1 MHAVK
6 RTVTFSQG
14 VALYMGAVLGS
25 GILIL
30 PGFTAE
36 VAGPASIIS
45 WLLLSL
51 ASIPLADTFARL
63 ALQYNHFGGIATI
76 VQHAFGTLWSAFV
89 GWFYF
94 VWVMTG
100 QAVVGLTGA
109 GYLVAVFGLSELA
122 YYGIALLFM
131 AGCLLTNWFG
141 MRASGLFSLVLSGV
155 VLFLL
160 VATIAFAFP
169 HVRAEQFEPFAPNG
183 LSGMG
188 QACVLI
194 FWAFFGWES
203 ITHLV
208 PEFRNPERDVMRCT
222 WVSVGLIGVVYTLL
236 SVVTVGTGTYGE
248 KGTIA
253 PLAALMSH
261 SLGLT
266 AGLATAVIA
275 CIVCLGTLNVYAA
288 SSSRLGYALAE
299 EGKFP
304 SWFEKTNSRGVPHRS
319 MLFLFGTNTITL
331 AAAYLFDIPVGQLI
345 LVPTTLGI
353 LVYVIAS
360 FACVKLLWHHPVGRY
375 SSLAAA
381 AFTLMVAPF
390 SSGYLIVPVIVAAA
404 CWLYLKYRRKI

>member
-1 MHAVK
+1 MHSHT

-30 PGFTAE
+30 PGYTAE
-36 VAGPASIIS
+36 VAGPASVLS
-45 WLLLSL
+45 WVLLSL

-63 ALQYNHFGGIATI
+63 ALQYNNFGGIATI
-76 VQHAFGTLWSAFV
+76 VQHAFGTLWSALV

-94 VWVMTG
+94 VWVATG

-109 GYLVAVFGLSELA
+109 GYLVAVFGLSEAA

-131 AGCLLTNWFG
+131 LGCLITNWFG
-141 MRASGLFSLVLSGV
+141 MKASGLLSLALSGV

-169 HVRAEQFEPFAPNG
+169 HLQSNQFEPFAPHG
-183 LSGMG
+183 VGGIG

-208 PEFRNPERDVMRCT
+208 PEFRNPQRDVMRCT
-222 WVSVGLIGVVYTLL
+222 WVSVALIGVVYTLL
-236 SVVTVGTGTYGE
+236 SIVTVGTGTYGE
-248 KGTIA
+248 EGTIA
-253 PLAALMSH
+253 PLAALMS
-261 SLGLT
+261 SSMGFT
-266 AGLATAVIA
+266 AGFATAVIA

-288 SSSRLGYALAE
+288 SSSRLGYALAQ

-304 SWFEKTNSRGVPHRS
+304 SWFGGLSRRGVPHRS
-319 MLFLFGTNTITL
+319 MLFLFGTNALTL
-331 AAAYLFDIPVGQLI
+331 TVCYLFTIPVGQLI

-353 LVYVIAS
+353 FVYIIAS
-360 FACVKLLWHHPVGRY
+360 FACVKLLWKHRIGRW

-381 AFTLMVAPF
+381 AFTLIVAPF
-390 SSGYLIVPVIVAAA
+390 SSGYLIVPVLVAAA
-404 CWLYLKYRRKI
+404 CWLYLKRKGSI